1 MARYVHIY
9 LVCVYLFYQDIS
21 NHLHVIFL
29 LLASNCVKEITFW
42 ITLALKRFYRVFET
56 EEEEKK

>member
-29 LLASNCVKEITFW
+29 LLASNCVKEITF
-42 ITLALKRFYRVFET
+42 
-56 EEEEKK
+56 